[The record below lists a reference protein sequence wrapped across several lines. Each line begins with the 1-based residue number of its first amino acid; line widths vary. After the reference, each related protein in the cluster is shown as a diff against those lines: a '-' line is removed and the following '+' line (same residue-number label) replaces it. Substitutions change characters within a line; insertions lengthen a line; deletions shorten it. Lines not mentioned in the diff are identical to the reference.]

1 MLGNLQLFRFI
12 SLSLLLS
19 LSLFLFLSLLS
30 LHPSREL
37 CHIHV
42 LYLFSLPPS
51 PSLPL
56 SLPLSESVELVEC
69 DLAEQTP
76 VISNLQLFDLPR
88 SSGSAHSPSPYQS
101 YIDMASHSQHTV
113 IANLDF
119 TLPAPDS
126 HIVIRA
132 RLGGKK

>member
-1 MLGNLQLFRFI
+1 MCYSCI
-12 SLSLLLS
+12 ISASLS
-19 LSLFLFLSLLS
+19 
-30 LHPSREL
+30 
-37 CHIHV
+37 
-42 LYLFSLPPS
+42 S
-51 PSLPL
+51 PT
-56 SLPLSESVELVEC
+56 ESVELVEC

-76 VISNLQLFDLPR
+76 VISNLQLFDLPQ

-101 YIDMASHSQHTV
+101 YIDMASRSQHTV